1 MANMIDKYGVPLPGG
16 GRISMKQPKAKY
28 KFRIIFFGFGAG
40 EDGNF
45 ITIDTNTVGAV
56 HVEHENVTVHSY
68 NSSAHY
74 KGKYTWSPVEV
85 AFRDSVGNM
94 SSKAIYNQMRKEFN
108 YYTQESRLTDS
119 QFKFE
124 MWIQELD
131 GSNSEATTNLY
142 EGTLSTWVCQ
152 GCFIAD
158 SNFGEW
164 DYSDSNPQVI
174 TMSVQP
180 DGCAKLGPTG
190 LPFGDEVTGN
200 GTPENATSISGAQ
213 TAIPTTSIKDSN
225 FFNQQ

>member
-28 KFRIIFFGFGAG
+28 KFRVIFFGFGVG
-40 EDGNF
+40 DDGNY
-45 ITIDTNTVGAV
+45 ITVDTNTVGAV
-56 HVEHENVTVHSY
+56 HVEHEDVTVHSY

-74 KGKYTWSPVEV
+74 KGKYTWSPIEV

-94 SSKAIYNQMRKEFN
+94 SAKAVYNQMRKEFN
-108 YYTQESRLTDS
+108 YYTQESRMTDS

-131 GSNSEATTNLY
+131 GSNSESTTNLF

-152 GCFIAD
+152 GCFISD

-164 DYSDSNPQVI
+164 DYSSSDAQVI
-174 TMSVQP
+174 TMTVRP
-180 DGCAKLGPTG
+180 DGCAKLGPEG
-190 LPFGDEVTGN
+190 QPFGDEVSGN

-213 TAIPTTSIKDSN
+213 TAISSTSITDSN
-225 FFNQQ
+225 FYNEQ

>member
-28 KFRIIFFGFGAG
+28 KFRVIFFGFGTAD
-40 EDGNF
+40 DGNH

-74 KGKYTWSPVEV
+74 KGKYTWSAIDV
-85 AFRDSVGNM
+85 AFRDSVGNQ
-94 SSKAIYNQMRKEFN
+94 SAKAIYNQMRKEFN

-131 GSNSEATTNLY
+131 GSNSESTTNLFQ
-142 EGTLSTWVCQ
+142 GTLSTWVCQ

-174 TMSVQP
+174 TMSVRP
-180 DGCAKLGPTG
+180 DGCAKLNENG
-190 LPFGDEVTGN
+190 LPFGDEVSGN
-200 GTPENATSISGAQ
+200 GSPENSTSISGAQ
-213 TAIPTTSIKDSN
+213 TSIPTTSIKDSN

>member
-1 MANMIDKYGVPLPGG
+1 
-16 GRISMKQPKAKY
+16 
-28 KFRIIFFGFGAG
+28 
-40 EDGNF
+40 
-45 ITIDTNTVGAV
+45 
-56 HVEHENVTVHSY
+56 
-68 NSSAHY
+68 
-74 KGKYTWSPVEV
+74 
-85 AFRDSVGNM
+85 M
-94 SSKAIYNQMRKEFN
+94 SSKAIYNQLRKEFN

-131 GSNSEATTNLY
+131 GSNSETTTNLF

-180 DGCAKLGPTG
+180 DGCAKLGGTG
-190 LPFGDEVTGN
+190 LPFGDEVSGN